1 MSQAGTVPKRL
12 STTSWKQCRTIAQRL
27 YISDAKEFGEIP
39 MPSPRT
45 GVPKTGELDQNRPRV
60 GQNDF
65 FGQSGNFSARKIARL
80 LRIFRA
86 KLIQPP

>member
-45 GVPKTGELDQNRPRV
+45 GVPKTGELDQNRR
-60 GQNDF
+60 
-65 FGQSGNFSARKIARL
+65 FSTGISLYRRNAAR
-80 LRIFRA
+80 
-86 KLIQPP
+86 